1 MKNNNSNNTNE
12 VKRID
17 FNSTENQRIKG
28 DFVGR
33 EVYCNVNQ
41 MAEYILQKSFE
52 DSDAPFTYEEL
63 DLQRFSYT
71 GHYIAFD
78 YLTYTQKEEVQEEL
92 QSLVDRLNDFETYEI
107 EEEYFSYL
115 TAGTY
120 KAEQLSKIEEELSEI
135 EDLEGDYI
143 EVYEWWAVSNWLAE
157 KLEEKGEIVAYTGM
171 TCIWGRGTTG
181 QAILLDYVIS
191 EICNDLELLK

>member
-1 MKNNNSNNTNE
+1 MTKVLENSANE

-63 DLQRFSYT
+63 NLERYSYA
-71 GHYIAFD
+71 GHYIVFD
-78 YLTYTQKEEVQEEL
+78 DLTYLQKEEAQEEL
-92 QSLVDRLNDFETYEI
+92 QELINKLEDFEEFEVEDCNYYYLATGKYTYD
-107 EEEYFSYL
+107 
-115 TAGTY
+115 
-120 KAEQLSKIEEELSEI
+120 QLDAIQNELSEI
-135 EDLEGDYI
+135 EDLDSDYI
-143 EVYEWWAVSNWLAE
+143 EICEWWAVSQWLAE
-157 KLEEKGEIVAYTGM
+157 KLEEKGEIIAYAGT
-171 TCIWGRGTTG
+171 TCIWGRRTTG

-191 EICNDLELLK
+191 EICNDLGLLK

>member
-1 MKNNNSNNTNE
+1 MTNLENNGTNE

-63 DLQRFSYT
+63 NLERYSYT

-78 YLTYTQKEEVQEEL
+78 DLTYSQKEEAQEEL
-92 QSLVDRLNDFETYEI
+92 QELINKLEDFEEFEV
-107 EEEYFSYL
+107 EECNYNYL
-115 TAGTY
+115 TTGKY
-120 KAEQLSKIEEELSEI
+120 VSDQLEEIQDELSEI
-135 EDLEGDYI
+135 EDLDSDYI
-143 EVYEWWAVSNWLAE
+143 EIYEWWAVSQWLAE
-157 KLEEKGEIVAYTGM
+157 KLEEKGEIIAYAGR
-171 TCIWGRGTTG
+171 TCIWGRRTTG
-181 QAILLDYVIS
+181 QAILLDYIIS
-191 EICNDLELLK
+191 EICNDLDLLK